1 MEGNSEGDAIIWQ
14 DRATA
19 QCDDTGIPPLCAPP
33 RTTKTQASYREP
45 KNCNS
50 KVKKPTT
57 EEHSVKFLE
66 QGASEL
72 PRESKTR
79 GPRDSAKAQQA

>member
-19 QCDDTGIPPLCAPP
+19 QCDNTGIPPLRAPP

-57 EEHSVKFLE
+57 EEHSE

-79 GPRDSAKAQQA
+79 GSQDSAKAQQA